1 MRISKQFKIM
11 TAIITDFENLQ
22 GELSMTEIKRLAK
35 NINQKFRTSKN
46 KRDLARMILNEVVL
60 SNDEIVSLLRIC
72 FKKEREFLNEAD

>member
-1 MRISKQFKIM
+1 MRTSKQFKIM

-60 SNDEIVSLLRIC
+60 SNDEIVSLLRVC
-72 FKKEREFLNEAD
+72 FKKESEFLSE

>member
-1 MRISKQFKIM
+1 MRTSKQFKIM

-46 KRDLARMILNEVVL
+46 KRDLARMILYEVVL

-72 FKKEREFLNEAD
+72 FKKEREFLNE

>member
-1 MRISKQFKIM
+1 MKTSKQFKIM
-11 TAIITDFENLQ
+11 TAIITDFKNLQ

-35 NINQKFRTSKN
+35 NIKQKFSSSKN

-72 FKKEREFLNEAD
+72 FRKESELFSE

>member
-1 MRISKQFKIM
+1 MRTSKQFKIM

-35 NINQKFRTSKN
+35 NINQKFRSSKN

>member
-1 MRISKQFKIM
+1 MKTSKQFKIM

-35 NINQKFRTSKN
+35 NIKQKFSSSKN

-72 FKKEREFLNEAD
+72 FRKESELFSE

>member
-35 NINQKFRTSKN
+35 NINQKFRSSKN